1 MNNKQ
6 LPDKALHISKFIPGI
21 AWFFVILVLI
31 CLPSDK
37 LPEVDDW
44 MITINYDKLIHTGVF
59 AVLAFLFMYPVSKSG
74 LPVKDKWNYYIKIA
88 LATVIWGLVTELIQ
102 KFFIPSR
109 SFSLSDFAADGIGGI
124 VALLFFKIHKPE
136 KPLPS
141 SK

>member
-1 MNNKQ
+1 MDNNLLK
-6 LPDKALHISKFIPGI
+6 DKALHISKFIPGI

-37 LPEVDDW
+37 LPEVDEW
-44 MITINYDKLIHTGVF
+44 MIVINYDKLIHIGIF
-59 AVLAFLFMYPVSKSG
+59 AVLAYLFMYPISRSSFTIKE
-74 LPVKDKWNYYIKIA
+74 KWNFYIKIA
-88 LATVIWGLVTELIQ
+88 IATVIWGLVTELIQ

-124 VALLFFKIHKPE
+124 VALIFFKTRMAKRSA
-136 KPLPS
+136 PS